1 VRFRRRRFA
10 SDSIARVRL
19 SHSMRVEACLLLLVA
34 AYPFAALAGFDEP
47 FYANKSTPFDPT
59 ASSSFTPTPRRYSLH
74 YADSTELRGF
84 VGEDMVHLD
93 NYYVKAKFGCITYC
107 NSPDF
112 NGVDGIMGFGIP
124 APSDRNG
131 LPEPLLESISLG
143 PNDPQSKMNPGI
155 LHRRVFSFFVTDG
168 AAELQLGGHDPNS
181 IIGPLVKLETF
192 GAHFYAVR
200 VRGMKYGD
208 QDILHF
214 SPGAQYIQGV
224 VDSGTSCLV
233 IPDSDMEG
241 ILDTSGHP
249 SAYQAFKSAPQ
260 DKSFHINMDG
270 HWVEIPHSVW
280 FLANS
285 NQTCVQKT
293 PPNFPGILIGDVL
306 FRRYLVEF
314 DMTQEGKG
322 ILGLAPLNPAY
333 VPTHQPAVGKFKM
346 PKNSP
351 SSTKSP
357 ALDNNGRRLGML
369 ARSEKLT
376 RLPVMDKDE
385 TQFFINVSVGTP
397 PQKRLVIFDTGSSV
411 FGLFSKAPLKYTH
424 RAIFGQ
430 KKVLHTTQQL
440 KMVGEGMPQVGGA
453 ESMGGLRE
461 SMGTK
466 MDTLQSLAG
475 GAVKPYMKLRQRAI
489 RERAMRKKLFGF

>member
-1 VRFRRRRFA
+1 
-10 SDSIARVRL
+10 
-19 SHSMRVEACLLLLVA
+19 MRVEVAIVLLAA
-34 AYPFAALAGFDEP
+34 AYPLAALAEFDEP
-47 FYANKSTPFDPT
+47 FHAKKSMAFDPT
-59 ASSSFTPTPRRYSLH
+59 SSSSFTPTPRRYSLH

-84 VGEDMVHLD
+84 VGEDVVHLD
-93 NYYVKAKFGCITYC
+93 NYYVKTKFGCITYC

-131 LPEPLLESISLG
+131 LPEPLLEAISMG
-143 PNDPQSKMNPGI
+143 PNDPPSKFTEGI

-181 IIGPLVKLETF
+181 IAGPLVKLETF
-192 GAHFYAVR
+192 GAHFYAVK

-208 QDILHF
+208 EDILHF

-241 ILDTSGHP
+241 ILDTQNYK
-249 SAYQAFKSAPQ
+249 SAYSAFKHSPQ

-270 HWVEIPHSVW
+270 HWIEIPHKVW

-314 DMTQEGKG
+314 DMTHPDKG
-322 ILGLAPLNPAY
+322 VLGIAPLNPSY
-333 VPTHQPAVGKFKM
+333 IPTHRPSVGKFKM

-357 ALDNNGRRLGML
+357 AVTNSGRRLAQL
-369 ARSEKLT
+369 ARTEKLT

-411 FGLFSKAPLKYTH
+411 FGLFSMAPLKYTH

-430 KKVLHTTQQL
+430 KKVQHATQQL
-440 KMVGEGMPQVGGA
+440 NMVGPDMPQIGD
-453 ESMGGLRE
+453 SQSQGGLRE
-461 SMGTK
+461 SMEQHI
-466 MDTLQSLAG
+466 DTLQSLHAN
-475 GAVKPYMKLRQRAI
+475 AMKPYVRLRQREI
-489 RERAMRKKLFGF
+489 RERAMRRKLFGN